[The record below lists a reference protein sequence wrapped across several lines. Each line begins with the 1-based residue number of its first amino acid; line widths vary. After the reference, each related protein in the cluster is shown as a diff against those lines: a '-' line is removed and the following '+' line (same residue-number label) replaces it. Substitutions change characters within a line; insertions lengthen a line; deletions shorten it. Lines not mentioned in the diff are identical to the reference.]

1 MAKKGRQLPGSKT
14 KTELEIFSPKDRSKV
29 FKKPKKGDDIKKE
42 IEDNK
47 MEFDPSFRITKV
59 DPEKRTIKGF
69 KIGKKGAEF
78 YLESGDVLMVQPNN
92 PYRIRA
98 YEDCVLVEVTYG
110 GRNDQVHMME
120 DDFGR
125 VKVSKIT
132 KWDLIYL
139 NKSREN

>member
-1 MAKKGRQLPGSKT
+1 VVLSCLIEEKQQRFSKVMAKKGRQLPGSKT
-14 KTELEIFSPKDRSKV
+14 KTELELFSPKDRSKV

-78 YLESGDVLMVQPNN
+78 YFEKKFKK
-92 PYRIRA
+92 
-98 YEDCVLVEVTYG
+98 G
-110 GRNDQVHMME
+110 GRVCRIKPKLAKR
-120 DDFGR
+120 GY
-125 VKVSKIT
+125 K
-132 KWDLIYL
+132 
-139 NKSREN
+139 

>member
-1 MAKKGRQLPGSKT
+1 MSIWKTASTESEKPWGTLKTWSAPWGVQGKVIYLKADHRTSLKYYLHKREALFCLSGKAVVFAPGEFEFGDK
-14 KTELEIFSPKDRSKV
+14 KTE
-29 FKKPKKGDDIKKE
+29 
-42 IEDNK
+42 
-47 MEFDPSFRITKV
+47 
-59 DPEKRTIKGF
+59 
-69 KIGKKGAEF
+69 KGAEF
-78 YLESGDVLMVQPNN
+78 YLEEGDVLMVQPNN

-132 KWDLIYL
+132 K
-139 NKSREN
+139 